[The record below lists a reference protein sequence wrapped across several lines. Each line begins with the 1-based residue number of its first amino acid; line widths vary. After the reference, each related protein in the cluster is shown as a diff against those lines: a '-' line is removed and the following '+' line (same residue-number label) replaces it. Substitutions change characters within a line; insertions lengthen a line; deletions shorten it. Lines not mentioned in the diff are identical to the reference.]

1 MIIVQQSLIS
11 PFQNYLILR
20 EGLLTGSMW
29 ECHLKS
35 LFQMFNVKYFSQVI
49 MVVVSG
55 GSDEPESS
63 GRSSDLNHD
72 LLLHQV
78 EAHRQDGHAQ
88 QDVNRAYH

>member
-11 PFQNYLILR
+11 PFQNNIIY
-20 EGLLTGSMW
+20 EKACSQGVC
-29 ECHLKS
+29 ECYLKS
-35 LFQMFNVKYFSQVI
+35 LFQMFNVNFFSQVI

-63 GRSSDLNHD
+63 GRSSDLDHD

-88 QDVNRAYH
+88 QDVDRAYH